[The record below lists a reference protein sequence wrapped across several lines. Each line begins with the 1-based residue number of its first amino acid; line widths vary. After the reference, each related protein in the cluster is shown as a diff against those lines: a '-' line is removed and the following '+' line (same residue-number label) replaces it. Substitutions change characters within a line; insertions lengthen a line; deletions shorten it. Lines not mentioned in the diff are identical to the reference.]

1 MEMSKKAVAYIWSMV
16 SHLRFQYNAT
26 FPIFLF
32 LVCVEKNAL
41 GIINLL
47 SSLGRMWVS
56 FHYRLLFGG
65 MAHAS
70 AAWFCFQ
77 ASLLSWVVINLE
89 GFPILF
95 STYSPLLGLIIWSLN
110 LSLCTYQIH
119 CQLLPLNN
127 WFSFQSHCLSHSILT
142 ASRSA
147 LICLSLDG

>member
-95 STYSPLLGLIIWSLN
+95 STYSPLLGLILWSLN
-110 LSLCTYQIH
+110 LSLYFVPIRFIVSYCLWIIDFPFKAIASH
-119 CQLLPLNN
+119 ILFWLHPGLP
-127 WFSFQSHCLSHSILT
+127 W
-142 ASRSA
+142 SA
-147 LICLSLDG
+147 CP